1 MELSKVG
8 VRNHQSERLKP
19 MVGISRFK
27 TPPCGL
33 IHIRLSEH
41 RLLNKATT
49 NNFHPQNMPGANC
62 SRGAAFL
69 PCQLVEK
76 PTAGTGKP
84 IEPEKLNSLAVVE
97 HQFLFPWYW
106 HKKFSKNS
114 MMLFGQ
120 LAYSSTLCWWSYCTF
135 NIVLTYYI
143 FVILFPL
150 LVQGERPHSPLLNT
164 WTCLS
169 SPPAKRH

>member
-1 MELSKVG
+1 MYIYIYIYIIIYIYTIWIIVIHNICITDTSKKRLLVGSNYVWTSSASTSAYQLNPRVFNMELSKVG
-8 VRNHQSERLKP
+8 VRNHPSERLKP
-19 MVGISRFK
+19 MVGISRLK

-76 PTAGTGKP
+76 TY
-84 IEPEKLNSLAVVE
+84 S
-97 HQFLFPWYW
+97 WYW
-106 HKKFSKNS
+106 KTYRTKEAKQI
-114 MMLFGQ
+114 GC
-120 LAYSSTLCWWSYCTF
+120 CWTSVS
-135 NIVLTYYI
+135 IPLILT
-143 FVILFPL
+143 
-150 LVQGERPHSPLLNT
+150 
-164 WTCLS
+164 
-169 SPPAKRH
+169 